1 MKKGFEIRTRKAG
14 DYIIVH
20 DEGHHKKLKQVF
32 PGDKIPA
39 QQRAGLW
46 LIALESLVHAII
58 GYRSGCSAL
67 VTPQTGKVL
76 KITFYGG
83 KQNGFFKE
91 I

>member
-14 DYIIVH
+14 DYIIVD

-32 PGDKIPA
+32 TGDKIPA

-46 LIALESLVHAII
+46 LIAHESLVHAII

-67 VTPQTGKVL
+67 VTPQTGKYL
-76 KITFYGG
+76 RSHFTEENKWI
-83 KQNGFFKE
+83 FKE